1 MSLSLIGFGVICITP
16 AELSLSYPFPERVKQ
31 GGRAVQHKQIRLW
44 EITFGTPKFTGRI
57 EQLDPGI
64 KKTPQLLA
72 EGLLL
77 LLRLRPSSSYPSDL
91 LSLLALAR
99 RGQ

>member
-1 MSLSLIGFGVICITP
+1 MGFAVSYVTY
-16 AELSLSYPFPERVKQ
+16 LDQSLSYPFPERVKQ

-64 KKTPQLLA
+64 KKAPQLLA

-77 LLRLRPSSSYPSDL
+77 LLRLRPSSYPTDL
-91 LSLLALAR
+91 LGRLAMVR
-99 RGQ
+99 RGR